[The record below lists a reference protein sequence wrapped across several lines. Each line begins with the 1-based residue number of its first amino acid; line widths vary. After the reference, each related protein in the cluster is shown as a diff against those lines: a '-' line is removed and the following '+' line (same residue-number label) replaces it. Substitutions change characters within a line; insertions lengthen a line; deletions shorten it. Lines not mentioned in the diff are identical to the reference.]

1 VTSGAVG
8 VGRQKLR
15 HQRLMNSSF
24 VDLQKPQM
32 ELDGK
37 PCAAIG
43 QSGLMALYD
52 SLFSQVFIYLMTI
65 FTIYGGRLRSLGV
78 VRINV

>member
-1 VTSGAVG
+1 
-8 VGRQKLR
+8 
-15 HQRLMNSSF
+15 
-24 VDLQKPQM
+24 M

-65 FTIYGGRLRSLGV
+65 FTIYGGRLRSLGAM
-78 VRINV
+78 RINV